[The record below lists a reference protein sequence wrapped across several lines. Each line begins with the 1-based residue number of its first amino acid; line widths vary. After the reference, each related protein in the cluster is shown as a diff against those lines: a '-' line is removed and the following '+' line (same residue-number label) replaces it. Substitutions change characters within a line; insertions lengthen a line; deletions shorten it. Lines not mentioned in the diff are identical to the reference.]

1 MPIIMDKYADLDIIV
16 GMDANSFIPG
26 FNERLHM
33 FPDSA
38 EQYTTIKKRTS
49 MQVQTSKAEKLV
61 QENKDAIMTTL
72 PFKMKQILTI
82 SGHHPSDKEYLP
94 LDDHPFDHYL
104 VFAVLE
110 EKRK

>member
-1 MPIIMDKYADLDIIV
+1 
-16 GMDANSFIPG
+16 
-26 FNERLHM
+26 
-33 FPDSA
+33 
-38 EQYTTIKKRTS
+38 

-110 EKRK
+110 EKRKWSSRPV